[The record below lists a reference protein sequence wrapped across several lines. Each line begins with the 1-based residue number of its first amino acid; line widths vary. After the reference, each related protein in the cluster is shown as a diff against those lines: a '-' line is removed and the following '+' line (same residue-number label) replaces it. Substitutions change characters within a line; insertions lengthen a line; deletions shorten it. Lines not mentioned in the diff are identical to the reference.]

1 MVLRNARAGLIVATV
16 VETAVTSEDRRRGLL
31 GREGLAPGHAL
42 VIAPTN
48 LVHTFAMKFPIDI
61 VFVRRDGRVLKVRP
75 AVPQRRIAGAWGGFA
90 VIEMAADAVA
100 PSDTRPGDSLVLEP
114 AASPTL

>member
-1 MVLRNARAGLIVATV
+1 MILRNVRSGLVVASL
-16 VETAVTSEDRRRGLL
+16 VETALTSEDRRRGLL
-31 GREGLAPGHAL
+31 GRQGLAPGHAL

-61 VFVRRDGRVLKVRP
+61 VFVRRDGRVLNVRP

-90 VIEMAADAVA
+90 VIEMAAGAVA
-100 PSDTRPGDSLVLEP
+100 PSDTRPGDALVLEP
-114 AASPTL
+114 APTP